1 MSKSKSVADD
11 MSWSKAPGLFAILM
25 SVNVAS
31 YVLCTPMM
39 VKVLEAKETS
49 IFSMLGML
57 MLTIVGARIGDKVAA
72 KAKVAGVL
80 VGLLFAGVGIGICC
94 ADAFDALYIPG
105 PKLMATATGDSV
117 FFITTYIISD
127 VFSDVFGYKASRLS
141 GNVSAIFAITV
152 GLIGKVLTFVS
163 VPEYAEQNEAAFDFI
178 YGGGI
183 YVAIVGVLIYAVGD
197 WFNDR
202 MFRWIKSKKNGLDYG
217 SYSLRAIGSSLIGKT
232 MDLLLFTTLVM
243 VPFSNPTICK
253 ALGIESWGMDA
264 KSLAGNFLLGVT
276 LQITLECMFSPVSYM
291 LSHKI
296 RNSIQSKEKLALNA

>member
-1 MSKSKSVADD
+1 MNKSKSAASDV
-11 MSWSKAPGLFAILM
+11 SWSRAPGLFAILM
-25 SVNVAS
+25 SINVAS

-49 IFSMLGML
+49 VFSMLL
-57 MLTIVGARIGDKVAA
+57 MLAFTVIGARVGDRLCVNCPKWL
-72 KAKVAGVL
+72 GVL
-80 VGLLFAGVGIGICC
+80 IGAVLAGVGIGICT
-94 ADAFDALYIPG
+94 ADAFDALCVPG

-117 FFITTYIISD
+117 FFIMTYIISD

-152 GLIGKVLTFVS
+152 GLVGKLLTFVP
-163 VPEYAEQNEAAFDFI
+163 VPEYAEANEAAFDFI

-202 MFRWIKSKKNGLDYG
+202 MFRWIKSKKSGTDYG
-217 SYSLRAIGSSLIGKT
+217 SYSLRAIGSSLLGKT
-232 MDLLLFTTLVM
+232 MDLLLFTGLVM
-243 VPFSNPTICK
+243 VPFSTPSLCDK
-253 ALGIESWGMDA
+253 LGIECWGMDA

-276 LQITLECMFSPVSYM
+276 LQITLECLFSPVSYIISKSVRKRLNDDK
-291 LSHKI
+291 LS
-296 RNSIQSKEKLALNA
+296 LNA